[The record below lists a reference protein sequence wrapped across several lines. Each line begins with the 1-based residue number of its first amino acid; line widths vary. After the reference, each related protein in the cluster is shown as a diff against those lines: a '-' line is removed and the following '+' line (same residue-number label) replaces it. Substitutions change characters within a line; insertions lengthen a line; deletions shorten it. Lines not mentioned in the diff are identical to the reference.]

1 MWLYDGK
8 EVDESELVDY
18 VGFVYKITNLED
30 DRDYIGKKL
39 LKFKRTKK
47 VKGKKKKVLI
57 DSDWKSYW
65 GSNKLLVEDV
75 KDLGE
80 KKFRRVILRLCKTR
94 GEMSYYESKLQFE
107 LGVLES
113 DKYYNESIMCRIH
126 QSHIKKVDFSDRHDI
141 IKLYNGDKY
150 AASAEKSTT

>member
-1 MWLYDGK
+1 MWLYDGNA
-8 EVDESELVDY
+8 VDESKLEDY
-18 VGFVYKITNLED
+18 IGFVYSITNLED
-30 DRDYIGKKL
+30 DRIYIGKKL

-57 DSDWKSYW
+57 DSDWKKYW
-65 GSNKLLVEDV
+65 GSNKLLIEDV

-80 KKFRRVILRLCKTR
+80 DKFRRVILRLCKTK

-126 QSHIKKVDFSDRHDI
+126 QSHIKKVDFSDKHDI
-141 IKLYNGDKY
+141 IKLYDGGRN
-150 AASAEKSTT
+150 ALATEEPTA